1 MVPYVVFSFLA
12 MIVFTLYYDW
22 NILQAMDVSTGFLL
36 GIRDQIIAGSLWFLP
51 CLYIIIISDY
61 FVMKL
66 FKSKI
71 VSLAISFITFLVSQ
85 TLLPNNPATDPSW
98 FMGFDSALFY
108 YIYYSLG
115 SVTFPLI
122 KKEAATTSQWIL
134 TGGLSIFAI
143 TVTILTYFQAPYW
156 LIGKI
161 IMFFPILKTFQLSI
175 AFYNLFL
182 ALVIIYCNVVIAKFF
197 VHISFLGELGRET
210 LAFCGTED
218 IAKIGLTQLLAMI
231 NLKARLINPFI
242 TIIFSL
248 IILIISKFTLVRFLN
263 VYFPWAVG
271 KTNPPYKI
279 EIKDSHTHV

>member
-1 MVPYVVFSFLA
+1 
-12 MIVFTLYYDW
+12 
-22 NILQAMDVSTGFLL
+22 
-36 GIRDQIIAGSLWFLP
+36 
-51 CLYIIIISDY
+51 
-61 FVMKL
+61 
-66 FKSKI
+66 
-71 VSLAISFITFLVSQ
+71 
-85 TLLPNNPATDPSW
+85 
-98 FMGFDSALFY
+98 
-108 YIYYSLG
+108 
-115 SVTFPLI
+115 
-122 KKEAATTSQWIL
+122 
-134 TGGLSIFAI
+134 
-143 TVTILTYFQAPYW
+143 
-156 LIGKI
+156 
-161 IMFFPILKTFQLSI
+161 MFFPILKTFQLSI

-248 IILIISKFTLVRFLN
+248 IILIISKFTLVRFQN